1 MSSSDA
7 RWVRIGRSLPA
18 GPRSGGRRRDHGQV
32 SRPGRV
38 RPPHVDV
45 VARPARAG
53 DHLPLTS
60 PPGTGAVTQPR
71 FAKWRSRFRFP
82 AGHPGPRRKRSAAGT
97 RAGPD
102 GRLERH
108 SVRRESPREQPG
120 GRADGPQALDRG
132 GYDQRTIVGGSSGKR
147 EQRPA
152 RSPATTG
159 ARLSSSPRPS
169 SGHGIRRVGGRPT
182 GSWIS
187 FSWWTCARRSTSER
201 MTERNCRAWGALWG
215 LLLSRCCACG

>member
-108 SVRRESPREQPG
+108 SVRRESPPASNPAVAPTDRRPSTAAATTSAPSSEAPPASASS
-120 GRADGPQALDRG
+120 GRRGHPPQRALGCLPRRDPHPV
-132 GYDQRTIVGGSSGKR
+132 TASGGSAEGRPGPGFRSRG
-147 EQRPA
+147 EPA
-152 RSPATTG
+152 RG
-159 ARLSSSPRPS
+159 ARPR
-169 SGHGIRRVGGRPT
+169 SG
-182 GSWIS
+182 
-187 FSWWTCARRSTSER
+187 
-201 MTERNCRAWGALWG
+201 
-215 LLLSRCCACG
+215 